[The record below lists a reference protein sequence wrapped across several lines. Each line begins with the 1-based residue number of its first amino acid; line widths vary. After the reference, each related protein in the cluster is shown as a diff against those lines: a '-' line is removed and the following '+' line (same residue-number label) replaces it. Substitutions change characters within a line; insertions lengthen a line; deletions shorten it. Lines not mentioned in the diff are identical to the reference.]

1 LNNHQKNHFF
11 DGYSNGISIGMFH
24 GNIVGYMKSKNITQL
39 YWGYN
44 LQQIILE
51 VMLQISD
58 RGHLPTAEGGAHL
71 AIGWFRTPVTCWDY
85 GRYVYH
91 VLELELPATLDQLW

>member
-1 LNNHQKNHFF
+1 
-11 DGYSNGISIGMFH
+11 MFH
-24 GNIVGYMKSKNITQL
+24 GNIVGYMKSKNIPQL

-58 RGHLPTAEGGAHL
+58 RGHLPTAEGGAPFSYRL
-71 AIGWFRTPVTCWDY
+71 V
-85 GRYVYH
+85 
-91 VLELELPATLDQLW
+91 